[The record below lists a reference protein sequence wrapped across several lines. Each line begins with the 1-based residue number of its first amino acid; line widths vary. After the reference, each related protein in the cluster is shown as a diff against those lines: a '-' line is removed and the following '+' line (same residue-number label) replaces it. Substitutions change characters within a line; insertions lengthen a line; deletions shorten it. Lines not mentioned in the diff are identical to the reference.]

1 MTIGARRLACFAAGL
16 AIAVSSLFSAQ
27 PARAT
32 DHFDYSAEP
41 RLRDAAKYDELTA
54 EDIAGAS
61 PDLIFALRLHLLR
74 GHFAAAKVLASH
86 NRYNEASSH
95 TAQVLRSTLN
105 PIEAELTK
113 RGFASIK
120 GHVRSIH
127 GMSDGHAGELAL
139 LREMRTAEMEIW
151 QAYDSIS
158 EDERQS
164 VSFNL
169 DLALLL
175 FKQAARQ
182 YEAAWQGLRLVHLHE
197 FQNGY
202 GYLLEARWLLAR
214 TLPVLR
220 KRNVKAATNIENAYL
235 RLREAWP
242 SIDPPTKPVLPY
254 STINGLV
261 AAIEINANKLE

>member
-1 MTIGARRLACFAAGL
+1 LATGV
-16 AIAVSSLFSAQ
+16 AIAASSLLSA
-27 PARAT
+27 PAVRAT
-32 DHFDYSAEP
+32 DDLDYNAES
-41 RLRDAAKYDELTA
+41 RIRDAEKYDELTG
-54 EDIAGAS
+54 EDLEGVS
-61 PDLIFALRLHLLR
+61 PDLIFALRLHLMR

-86 NRYNEASSH
+86 DRYNEASSH

-105 PIEAELTK
+105 PIEAELTQ
-113 RGFASIK
+113 RGFPSIK
-120 GHVRSIH
+120 SHVRSIH
-127 GMSDGHAGELAL
+127 TMSDGHAGQLAL
-139 LREMRTAEMEIW
+139 LREMRETEMQIW
-151 QAYDSIS
+151 QAYDSID
-158 EDERQS
+158 ENERQS

-169 DLALLL
+169 ELCLLL

-182 YEAAWQGLRLVHLHE
+182 YQAAWRGLRLVNLHE

-202 GYLLEARWLLAR
+202 GFLLEARWLLAR
-214 TLPVLR
+214 TLPILR

-242 SIDPPTKPVLPY
+242 SIDPPAKPVLPY